1 MITRDVVRLAA
12 GIAAVLLAGCVTSQ
26 SNGRA
31 VDQKEAARANT
42 QLGVAYLRQG
52 NMAQAKEKLERAEKQ
67 DPKSHEVQYALA
79 LFSERMNQP
88 ADADR
93 HYQTALKLSS
103 NNAEVSNAYAVFLC
117 RSKKIDQSLRLFDE
131 VVKNQLYN
139 APWVAATNAAVCLRS
154 EKRNADAVPWL
165 DRALAQRPDYYPAVV
180 ELGDLYIENNEP
192 QKARAAVDR
201 FLSIG
206 RKSGDVL
213 VVGVRAAV
221 AQGDRAAADIYARL
235 LRRDFPNTP
244 AANALP
250 QLLQGAPTTSPAP
263 RQP

>member
-1 MITRDVVRLAA
+1 MIARVLARVA
-12 GIAAVLLAGCVTSQ
+12 VGITVLLVAGCVTSR

-52 NMAQAKEKLERAEKQ
+52 NMAQAKEKLEKAEKQ

-79 LFSERMNQP
+79 LFSERMNLP
-88 ADADR
+88 ADAER
-93 HYQTALKLSS
+93 HYQSALKLSS

-117 RSKKIDQSLRLFDE
+117 RSSKIDQALRLFDE
-131 VVKNQLYN
+131 VSRNPLYN
-139 APWVAATNAAVCLRS
+139 APWVAATNAAICMRS
-154 EKRNADAVPWL
+154 DKRNADAVPWL
-165 DRALAQRPDYYPAVV
+165 DRAIALRPDYYPAVV
-180 ELGDLYIENNEP
+180 ELGDLYIENREP

-213 VVGVRAAV
+213 LVGVRAAM

-244 AANALP
+244 ATNALP
-250 QLLQGAPTTSPAP
+250 QVLQGTPAP
-263 RQP
+263 AAAPKQP